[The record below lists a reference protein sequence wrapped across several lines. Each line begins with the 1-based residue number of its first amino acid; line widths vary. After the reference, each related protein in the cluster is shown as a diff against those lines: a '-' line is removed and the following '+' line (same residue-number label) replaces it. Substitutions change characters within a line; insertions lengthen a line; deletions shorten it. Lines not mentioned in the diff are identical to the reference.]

1 VCVENE
7 NEGVVTPMMD
17 QLLANPR
24 VCLEGE

>member
-7 NEGVVTPMMD
+7 NEGVVAFMVD
-17 QLLANPR
+17 QLLADPR